1 MEDFSVTLEQ
11 FKSERGKTLHD
22 FLKRPSTWT
31 RGALAPASNE
41 AEFEDG

>member
-1 MEDFSVTLEQ
+1 MEPVGVATMMPSAAYVVQ
-11 FKSERGKTLHD
+11 
-22 FLKRPSTWT
+22 KRPSTWT